1 MAAFRGRASRV
12 ALAVLAGALSLAP
25 AACRRGP
32 RPAHVASVRVV
43 GGSVSDTLR
52 DAGLDTPTL
61 EAAALSALQA
71 AGFRAG
77 AGERTYRARVEVV
90 GVRLAPPDGASSGP
104 RVEVGVEIALEPES
118 ETDLPVLRDIGSG
131 VAAVAEGG
139 PAGAFRQAVG
149 AAARD
154 AAEGLALGLA
164 AEGKPLR
171 QVLADLGSP
180 DPRVRDHAVRA
191 LAERRNPD
199 TVPALVQRLDDAD
212 ADVVQRAVGAL
223 AQIGDPRA
231 VPSLIELAQRADP
244 DLAARVVRVIG
255 DLGGPE
261 AEGYLL
267 TVESG
272 HSDRRVRRAAR
283 DALRDLRAHAG
294 GTAMNR
300 DR

>member
-1 MAAFRGRASRV
+1 MAAYRARAPRV
-12 ALAVLAGALSLAP
+12 ALAVLAGLVALAP
-25 AACRRGP
+25 LGCRRGP
-32 RPAHVASVRVV
+32 KPAHIASVRVA
-43 GGSVSDTLR
+43 GGAVSDTLR
-52 DAGLDTPTL
+52 DAGLDAPAL
-61 EAAALSALQA
+61 EAATLTALQA
-71 AGFRAG
+71 AGFKVG
-77 AGERTYRARVEVV
+77 AGERTYRARVDVV

-104 RVEVGVEIALEPES
+104 RVEVGVEIALEVEGDS
-118 ETDLPVLRDIGSG
+118 DQSVLRDTGSG
-131 VAAVAEGG
+131 VASVAEGG
-139 PAGAFRQAVG
+139 PAGAFRQAVA

-154 AAEGLALGLA
+154 AAEGLALGIA

-171 QVLADLGSP
+171 QVLADLGSA

-191 LAERRNPD
+191 LAERRNPE
-199 TVPALVQRLDDAD
+199 TVPALVQRLEDAD

-231 VPSLIELAQRADP
+231 VPALIELAQRADP

-255 DLGGPE
+255 DLGGPD

-283 DALRDLRAHAG
+283 DALRDLRAHVT